1 MYNTTNKLMSQT
13 TSLSSSLYDSKRRS
27 IDENSHRAS
36 TNAGTQ
42 MLLQRPVSPAM
53 GRTTD
58 LRKTAY
64 KTRPASRMVSELTNA
79 KIDSKLRS
87 KIIHQVARRQYDQNT
102 TSEEQLRSFK
112 IINQLQKQQTG
123 SISPQQKQRYG
134 TLIKAAVPTA
144 SIDEASIGLDSIP
157 SISIKDKFAKTGFA
171 TTTQP
176 ARAST

>member
-36 TNAGTQ
+36 SNAGTQ

-87 KIIHQVARRQYDQNT
+87 KIIHQVARRQYD
-102 TSEEQLRSFK
+102 
-112 IINQLQKQQTG
+112 
-123 SISPQQKQRYG
+123 
-134 TLIKAAVPTA
+134 
-144 SIDEASIGLDSIP
+144 
-157 SISIKDKFAKTGFA
+157 
-171 TTTQP
+171 
-176 ARAST
+176 